1 MTFQNGVVRTLA
13 VARQQQ
19 STALSSCESEL
30 YALQL
35 VSQESV
41 ALSRLIQRVVSGLG
55 WQHEGEI
62 VPIVME
68 SDSSSAIQLVQGMD
82 LPKRSRHIEIRLE
95 WLRDKLN

>member
-13 VARQQQ
+13 RQLQ

-55 WQHEGEI
+55 WQNKGEI
-62 VPIVME
+62 VPIVMKATAAQQFSWFRE
-68 SDSSSAIQLVQGMD
+68 
-82 LPKRSRHIEIRLE
+82 
-95 WLRDKLN
+95 